1 MTVEVWGLFSHLI
14 PAEALTRMERGR
26 KRQAIVPDF
35 RMDLP
40 SPNYETRTQ
49 LAELKVISC
58 CKSWYTPG
66 SEVRATDKRAQQLP
80 ADYRRKARKVDQD
93 VLGVAKEVR
102 GPVERKLEVYGD
114 LLGLCFGAWG
124 EDSEG
129 VHQLIQGL
137 AESRVTF
144 LGLQRG
150 RPGSEEE
157 LGMCVGQIRRR
168 LSMAVVKAQVTCLLA
183 KLHQVGPGNKQLAQ
197 KRVWAIREDQRMS
210 MERKAQWIRRI
221 EGVHTIRKGF
231 FKTA

>member
-58 CKSWYTPG
+58 CKSWYIPG

-93 VLGVAKEVR
+93 VLGVAKEIKR
-102 GPVERKLEVYGD
+102 PVERKLE
-114 LLGLCFGAWG
+114 
-124 EDSEG
+124 
-129 VHQLIQGL
+129 
-137 AESRVTF
+137 
-144 LGLQRG
+144 
-150 RPGSEEE
+150 
-157 LGMCVGQIRRR
+157 
-168 LSMAVVKAQVTCLLA
+168 
-183 KLHQVGPGNKQLAQ
+183 
-197 KRVWAIREDQRMS
+197 
-210 MERKAQWIRRI
+210 
-221 EGVHTIRKGF
+221 
-231 FKTA
+231 